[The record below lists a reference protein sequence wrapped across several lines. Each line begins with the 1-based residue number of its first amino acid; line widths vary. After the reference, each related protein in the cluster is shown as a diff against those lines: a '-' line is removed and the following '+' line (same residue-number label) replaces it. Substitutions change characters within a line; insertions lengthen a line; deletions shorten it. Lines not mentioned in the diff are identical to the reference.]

1 MHSNLLRAALAQ
13 QGMTQGKLAELVG
26 ISPNSLS
33 RKRNGKRQFTLGEVE
48 AISRVLELQNPAA
61 VFFLTVNPKYA
72 TSRRPNPCHFP
83 NWNRKPSSL
92 TTRKEHEQ

>member
-1 MHSNLLRAALAQ
+1 MNSNLLRAALAQ

-33 RKRNGKRQFTLGEVE
+33 RKLNGKRQFTLGEVE

-61 VFFLTVNPKYA
+61 FF
-72 TSRRPNPCHFP
+72 FD
-83 NWNRKPSSL
+83 RKSQI
-92 TTRKEHEQ
+92 RNEQEA

>member
-33 RKRNGKRQFTLGEVE
+33 RKLNGKRPFTLGEVE

-61 VFFLTVNPKYA
+61 VFFDRKSQIRNE
-72 TSRRPNPCHFP
+72 RGPNPCHFP
-83 NWNRKPSSL
+83 NWNGKPSSL
-92 TTRKEHEQ
+92 ATRKEHEQ

>member
-1 MHSNLLRAALAQ
+1 MNSNLLRAALAQ

-33 RKRNGKRQFTLGEVE
+33 RKLNGKRQFTLGAVE

-61 VFFLTVNPKYA
+61 VF
-72 TSRRPNPCHFP
+72 CD
-83 NWNRKPSSL
+83 RKSQI
-92 TTRKEHEQ
+92 RNEKEA

>member
-33 RKRNGKRQFTLGEVE
+33 RKRNGKRPFTLGEVE

-61 VFFLTVNPKYA
+61 VFFDRKSQIRNEQG
-72 TSRRPNPCHFP
+72 PNPCHFP
-83 NWNRKPSSL
+83 NWNGKPSSL
-92 TTRKEHEQ
+92 ATRKEHEQ

>member
-33 RKRNGKRQFTLGEVE
+33 RKLNGKRQFTWGEME

-61 VFFLTVNPKYA
+61 VFFDRKSQIRNE
-72 TSRRPNPCHFP
+72 RGPNPCHFP
-83 NWNRKPSSL
+83 NWNGKPSSL

>member
-33 RKRNGKRQFTLGEVE
+33 RKLNGKRQFTWGEME

-61 VFFLTVNPKYA
+61 VFFDRKSQIRNE
-72 TSRRPNPCHFP
+72 RGPNPCHFP
-83 NWNRKPSSL
+83 NWNGKPSSL
-92 TTRKEHEQ
+92 ATRKEHEQ

>member
-13 QGMTQGKLAELVG
+13 QGMTQGKLAELVE

-33 RKRNGKRQFTLGEVE
+33 RKLNGKRQFTLGEVE

-61 VFFLTVNPKYA
+61 VFFDRKSQIRNE
-72 TSRRPNPCHFP
+72 RGPNPCHFP
-83 NWNRKPSSL
+83 NWNGKPSSL
-92 TTRKEHEQ
+92 ATRKEHEQ

>member
-61 VFFLTVNPKYA
+61 VFFCRKTQISHQPG
-72 TSRRPNPCHFP
+72 PNPSHVA
-83 NWNRKPSSL
+83 NWYGKPKKL
-92 TTRKEHEQ
+92 KTTKEP

>member
-1 MHSNLLRAALAQ
+1 MNSNLLRAALAQ

-61 VFFLTVNPKYA
+61 VFLTVNPKYA
-72 TSRRPNPCHFP
+72 TSGRPNPCHFP
-83 NWNRKPSSL
+83 NWNGKPSSL
-92 TTRKEHEQ
+92 ATRKEHEQ

>member
-33 RKRNGKRQFTLGEVE
+33 RKLNGKRQFTLGEME

-61 VFFLTVNPKYA
+61 VFFDRKSQIRNE
-72 TSRRPNPCHFP
+72 RGPNPCHFP
-83 NWNRKPSSL
+83 NWNGKPSSL
-92 TTRKEHEQ
+92 ATRKEHEQ